1 MNIRGRV
8 IPLSQKQLYLALV
21 VVIVILLVAWIVAVG
36 RLLLPDLFAAKWETP
51 LSQFQRAKV
60 VPALALRPLAD
71 EPDRPIIEQALR
83 EGEPE
88 TAYVALLSS
97 QDIPPQEQV
106 KSLLLLGQKY
116 AQANDRAKAKLCYQ
130 AASLLVTLSAAPF
143 DFDKANAYIQI
154 GKALAE
160 IGEKVEA
167 ERNYD
172 YAYVL
177 ARYGPF
183 LKDTQAVFVLETL
196 ASEYTGLG
204 RLVKAQECEI
214 GLNSLSSATPLQ
226 AVATV
231 PAPAAVEPSEEIK
244 TATLRRVRAVQRL
257 INSLAG
263 RKDAQEQAR
272 QSLED
277 ALKAEDDLR
286 SWFYED
292 SLAAA
297 TEATEKAA
305 VGRSQVEWLLLKR
318 QVALQAYGLSIV
330 PAWEKQL
337 KEIEASLDRA
347 YEDYFLARRELVTAL
362 PDPQQAAQGKVD
374 LMREQILL
382 GRLGLYPHADE
393 ARLLSDLDRATIE
406 LISLSDYGLYVAFPA
421 RGASPVLTL
430 ADLYGAS
437 GSALVSFPTLQATPI
452 ALAPTATPSPTR
464 PPQSTPTVLVPAPA
478 TPSPTPQRTGTPGNN
493 TPPAPP
499 TSTLPPL
506 PTIPILPT
514 VPPVATNTPFPTVT
528 PTSQFNYIVDG
539 PPNITLEAMPDDRPF
554 RIHGKVLTMNG
565 VPVIYGAT
573 GAPIMVKITSC
584 CPTWEAYVGD
594 SDLHPFLWD
603 NSYEFT
609 VARGQFTLSV
619 VDWPRTSQEWTV
631 NTDFPGFK
639 GKVDVELNFRMTSPG
654 IPTPG
659 TPIPTNTPTMTITPT
674 PTGTKAPTPTP
685 TPFDY
690 YWEPNNTYEQATSIT
705 PGSDRNNPTTF
716 IGAISTAADVDFYKF
731 NVTSASIWAYIAL
744 TRLPQDYD
752 LYLYDNTKTL
762 VDYSINGG
770 LATENITRTLPS
782 GLYYIKIS
790 SASGG
795 YDYRPYTLQVTLST
809 VAPAS
814 AASGEN
820 LPAHWAALPAR
831 PAIPAAGYAPGP
843 ALDWLR
849 RLQPLAILGRLDV
862 ILHCPLNLHS
872 AIFNLKSPSGS

>member
-1 MNIRGRV
+1 MNLRGRT
-8 IPLSQKQLYLALV
+8 IPLSQKQLYLVLAV
-21 VVIVILLVAWIVAVG
+21 IIVILLVAWIVAVG
-36 RLLLPDLFAAKWETP
+36 RLLLPERFASRVVTP
-51 LSQFQRAKV
+51 WSQFQRTRV
-60 VPALALRPLAD
+60 VPSLALRPLAG
-71 EPDRPIIEQALR
+71 EADRPIIEQALR

-97 QDIPPQEQV
+97 QAIPPQEQV
-106 KSLLLLGQKY
+106 KSFILLGQRY
-116 AQANDRAKAKLCYQ
+116 AQVNDRAKAKLCYQ

-143 DFDKANAYIQI
+143 DFDKASTYIQI
-154 GKALAE
+154 GKALVG
-160 IGEKVEA
+160 IGEKAEA

-214 GLNSLSSATPLQ
+214 GLNGLSSATPLP

-231 PAPAAVEPSEEIK
+231 PAPAAAEPSEEIQ
-244 TATLRRVRAVQRL
+244 TATTRRLRATQRL

-292 SLAAA
+292 RLAAA

-337 KEIEASLDRA
+337 KEIESSLNRA

-374 LMREQILL
+374 LVREQILL
-382 GRLGLYPHADE
+382 GRLGLYPHPDE
-393 ARLLSDLDRATIE
+393 ARLLADLDRATIE

-421 RGASPVLTL
+421 RGANPAITL

-437 GSALVSFPTLQATPI
+437 GSALISFPTLQATPI
-452 ALAPTATPSPTR
+452 ALASTATPSPTR
-464 PPQSTPTVLVPAPA
+464 LS
-478 TPSPTPQRTGTPGNN
+478 
-493 TPPAPP
+493 PP
-499 TSTLPPL
+499 TSTPNTTPSPRPSPMPQPTNTPGGTTPTLPPSPTLPNL
-506 PTIPILPT
+506 PTI
-514 VPPVATNTPFPTVT
+514 PPVATNTPFPTLT
-528 PTSQFNYIVDG
+528 PTPQFNYIVDG
-539 PPNITLEAMPDDRPF
+539 PPKITLEAMPDDRPS
-554 RIHGKVLTMNG
+554 RIHGKVLTMGG

-573 GAPIMVKITSC
+573 GAKIMVKITSC

-631 NTDFPGFK
+631 NTDIPGFT

-659 TPIPTNTPTMTITPT
+659 TPLPTNTPTVTITPT

-690 YWEPNNTYEQATSIT
+690 YWEPNNTFEQATSIT
-705 PGSDRNNPTTF
+705 PGSNLNNPTTF
-716 IGAISTAADVDFYKF
+716 IAAISTATDVDFYRF
-731 NVTSASIWAYIAL
+731 SVATAQVQAYIGL
-744 TRLPQDYD
+744 IRLPQDYD
-752 LYLYDNTKTL
+752 LYLYDNTRTL
-762 VDYSINGG
+762 IDYSINGG
-770 LATENITRTLPS
+770 LAGEYITRTLSS
-782 GLYYIKIS
+782 GVYYIKVS

-795 YDYRPYTLQVTLST
+795 YDYRPYTLQVTLVPLASS
-809 VAPAS
+809 PAS
-814 AASGEN
+814 GQT
-820 LPAHWAALPAR
+820 LPAGLLAVLTR
-831 PAIPAAGYAPGP
+831 PSIITAGYDPEL
-843 ALDWLR
+843 ALDRFR
-849 RLQPLAILGRLDV
+849 RLQQMAVLGLDV
-862 ILHCPLNLHS
+862 IWRSPLNL
-872 AIFNLKSPSGS
+872 PSRRL

>member
-1 MNIRGRV
+1 MNVRGRA
-8 IPLSQKQLYLALV
+8 IPLSKKQLYLALV
-21 VVIVILLVAWIVAVG
+21 VIIVILLVAWVVAVG
-36 RLLLPDLFAAKWETP
+36 RLLLPERFASRWVTP
-51 LSQFQRAKV
+51 WSQFQRARV
-60 VPALALRPLAD
+60 VPSLALRPLAG

-106 KSLLLLGQKY
+106 KSLILLGQKY
-116 AQANDRAKAKLCYQ
+116 AQVNDRAKAKLCYQ
-130 AASLLVTLSAAPF
+130 AASLLVTLSAASF
-143 DFDKANAYIQI
+143 DFDKASAYIQV
-154 GKALAE
+154 GKALTE
-160 IGEKVEA
+160 IGEKAEA

-183 LKDTQAVFVLETL
+183 LKDTQAVFMLETL

-204 RLVKAQECEI
+204 RTVKAQECEI
-214 GLNSLSSATPLQ
+214 GLNGLSSVTPLP

-231 PAPAAVEPSEEIK
+231 PAPDPAEPSEEIK
-244 TATLRRVRAVQRL
+244 TATTRRVRATQRL
-257 INSLAG
+257 INSLGG
-263 RKDAQEQAR
+263 RKEAQEQAR

-292 SLAAA
+292 RLAAVR
-297 TEATEKAA
+297 EATEKAA
-305 VGRSQVEWLLLKR
+305 LGRSQVEWLLLKR

-330 PAWEKQL
+330 PAWEKKL
-337 KEIEASLDRA
+337 KEIESSLDRA
-347 YEDYFLARRELVTAL
+347 YEDYYLARRELVTAL

-374 LMREQILL
+374 LIREEILL

-421 RGASPVLTL
+421 RGASPVITL

-452 ALAPTATPSPTR
+452 ALASTATPSPTR
-464 PPQSTPTVLVPAPA
+464 PPQPTPTLIAL
-478 TPSPTPQRTGTPGNN
+478 PTPNPTPRYTN
-493 TPPAPP
+493 TPEGVP
-499 TSTLPPL
+499 TLPPL
-506 PTIPILPT
+506 PTL
-514 VPPVATNTPFPTVT
+514 PPVATLPPASTPFPTVT
-528 PTSQFNYIVDG
+528 PTPQFNYIVDE
-539 PPNITLEAMPDDRPF
+539 PPKITLEAMPDDRPF
-554 RIHGKVLTMNG
+554 RIHGKALTMNG

-573 GAPIMVKITSC
+573 GAKIMVKITSC

-631 NTDFPGFK
+631 NTDIPGFK
-639 GKVDVELNFRMTSPG
+639 GKVDIELNFRMTSPG

-659 TPIPTNTPTMTITPT
+659 TPLPTNTPTVTITPT
-674 PTGTKAPTPTP
+674 PTNTKAPTPTP

-690 YWEPNNTYEQATSIT
+690 YWEPNDVFEQATSVT
-705 PGSDRNNPTTF
+705 PGSNPNNPTTF
-716 IGAISTAADVDFYKF
+716 IAAISRATDVDFYKF
-731 NVTSASIWAYIAL
+731 NVTTAHAQAYIGL
-744 TRLPQDYD
+744 VRLPQDYD

-770 LATENITRTLPS
+770 LAGEYITRTLSS
-782 GLYYIKIS
+782 GVYYIKVS
-790 SASGG
+790 SSSGG
-795 YDYRPYTLQVTLST
+795 YDYRPYTLQVTLVPQSSS
-809 VAPAS
+809 PS
-814 AASGEN
+814 SGQ
-820 LPAHWAALPAR
+820 ALPAGLLAVLTK
-831 PAIPAAGYAPGP
+831 PSIPADGCDTEL
-843 ALDWLR
+843 ALDRFR
-849 RLQPLAILGRLDV
+849 RLKQMAVLGLDV
-862 ILHCPLNLHS
+862 ILRSPLNLPIHH
-872 AIFNLKSPSGS
+872 L

>member
-1 MNIRGRV
+1 MNIRGRT
-8 IPLSQKQLYLALV
+8 IPLSQRQLYLALV
-21 VVIVILLVAWIVAVG
+21 VIIVILLLAWIVAVG
-36 RLLLPDLFAAKWETP
+36 RLLLPERFASRWVTP
-51 LSQFQRAKV
+51 WSQFQRARV
-60 VPALALRPLAD
+60 VPSLALRPLAG
-71 EPDRPIIEQALR
+71 EADRPIIDQALR

-106 KSLLLLGQKY
+106 ESLIRLGQRY
-116 AQANDRAKAKLCYQ
+116 AEDNDRAKAKLCYQ

-143 DFDKANAYIQI
+143 DSDKASAYIQI
-154 GKALAE
+154 GKALLE

-204 RLVKAQECEI
+204 RTVKAQECEI
-214 GLNSLSSATPLQ
+214 GLNGLSSATPLP

-231 PAPAAVEPSEEIK
+231 PAPNPAAPSEEIT
-244 TATLRRVRAVQRL
+244 TATTRRVRAVQRL

-292 SLAAA
+292 RLAAA
-297 TEATEKAA
+297 KEATEKAA

-337 KEIEASLDRA
+337 KEIESSLNRA

-374 LMREQILL
+374 LVREQILL
-382 GRLGLYPHADE
+382 GRLGLYPRPDE

-421 RGASPVLTL
+421 RGANPAITL

-437 GSALVSFPTLQATPI
+437 GAALVSFPTLQATPI
-452 ALAPTATPSPTR
+452 ALAPTATPSPAR
-464 PPQSTPTVLVPAPA
+464 PPQSTPTAMITPLPM
-478 TPSPTPQRTGTPGNN
+478 PSPTPQRTGTPGNN
-493 TPPAPP
+493 TPAAPP

-539 PPNITLEAMPDDRPF
+539 SPNITLEALPDDRPF

-573 GAPIMVKITSC
+573 GAKIMVKITSC

-594 SDLHPFLWD
+594 TDLHPFLWD

-631 NTDFPGFK
+631 NTDFPAFK

-659 TPIPTNTPTMTITPT
+659 TPLPTNTPTVTITPT
-674 PTGTKAPTPTP
+674 PTNTKAPTPTP

-690 YWEPNNTYEQATSIT
+690 YWEPNDTFEQATSIT
-705 PGSDRNNPTTF
+705 PGSNPNNPTTY
-716 IGAISTAADVDFYKF
+716 IAAISRATDVDFYKF
-731 NVTSASIWAYIAL
+731 NVPSPSRWAHIAL

-752 LYLYDNTKTL
+752 LYLYDSNKTL

-770 LATENITRTLPS
+770 LAGENITRTLPS
-782 GLYYIKIS
+782 GLYYIKVS

-795 YDYRPYTLQVTLST
+795 YDYRPYTLQVTLT
-809 VAPAS
+809 TAAPS
-814 AASGEN
+814 PSASGQT
-820 LPAHWAALPAR
+820 LPVGSLAVLTR
-831 PAIPAAGYAPGP
+831 PSIIAAGDGP
-843 ALDWLR
+843 ALALDRFR
-849 RLQPLAILGRLDV
+849 RLPQTASIGLDAIRRS
-862 ILHCPLNLHS
+862 PLNPPIRRL
-872 AIFNLKSPSGS
+872 

>member
-1 MNIRGRV
+1 MHVRDRAMS
-8 IPLSQKQLYLALV
+8 LSKRQLYLILV
-21 VVIVILLVAWIVAVG
+21 VIIVILLVAWIVAVG
-36 RLLLPDLFAAKWETP
+36 RLLLPDLFAAKWATP
-51 LSQFQRAKV
+51 LSQFQRARV
-60 VPALALRPLAD
+60 VPSLALRPLAD
-71 EPDRPIIEQALR
+71 EPDRTIIEQALR

-106 KSLLLLGQKY
+106 TNLILLGQRY
-116 AQANDRAKAKLCYQ
+116 AQAKDQAKAKLCYQ

-143 DFDKANAYIQI
+143 DFDKANDYIQI
-154 GKALAE
+154 GKALVE

-172 YAYVL
+172 YTYVL

-204 RLVKAQECEI
+204 RTVKAQECEI
-214 GLNSLSSATPLQ
+214 GLNGLSSVTPLP

-231 PAPAAVEPSEEIK
+231 PAPDPAEPSEEIK
-244 TATLRRVRAVQRL
+244 TATARRVRAAQRL
-257 INSLAG
+257 INSLGG

-292 SLAAA
+292 QLAAA
-297 TEATEKAA
+297 KEATEKAA

-330 PAWEKQL
+330 PAWEKSL
-337 KEIEASLDRA
+337 NEIEASLDRA
-347 YEDYFLARRELVTAL
+347 YADYYLARRELVTAL

-374 LMREQILL
+374 LIREQILL
-382 GRLGLYPHADE
+382 GRLGLYPHPDE
-393 ARLLSDLDRATIE
+393 ALLLSDLDRATIE
-406 LISLSDYGLYVAFPA
+406 LISLSDYGLYVAIPA
-421 RGASPVLTL
+421 QGASPVITL

-464 PPQSTPTVLVPAPA
+464 PPQPTPTPTLVTSPLP
-478 TPSPTPQRTGTPGNN
+478 TPSPMPQRTGTPENN
-493 TPPAPP
+493 TPTAPP

-506 PTIPILPT
+506 PTLPQ
-514 VPPVATNTPFPTVT
+514 VATSTPSPTVT
-528 PTSQFNYIVDG
+528 PTPQFNYIVDG
-539 PPNITLEAMPDDRPF
+539 PPKITLEAMPDDRPF

-584 CPTWEAYVGD
+584 CPTWEAYIGD

-631 NTDFPGFK
+631 NTDIPNFK

-659 TPIPTNTPTMTITPT
+659 TPIPTNTPTVTMTPT
-674 PTGTKAPTPTP
+674 PTSTSAPTPTP

-690 YWEPNNTYEQATSIT
+690 YWEPNNTYEDATSIT
-705 PGSDRNNPTTF
+705 PGSNLNNPTTF
-716 IGAISTAADVDFYKF
+716 IGAISTATDVDFYKF
-731 NVTSASIWAYIAL
+731 TVTATSIWAYIAL

-752 LYLYDNTKTL
+752 IYLYDNTKTL
-762 VDYSINGG
+762 IDYSINGG
-770 LATENITRTLPS
+770 WANEYITRTLPS
-782 GLYYIKIS
+782 GLYYIKVS
-790 SASGG
+790 SSNGG
-795 YDYRPYTLQVTLST
+795 YDYRPYTLQVTLTTSPPPT
-809 VAPAS
+809 P
-814 AASGEN
+814 SGQS
-820 LPAHWAALPAR
+820 LPAGWMALLTR
-831 PAIPAAGYAPGP
+831 PAIPAAGYDPEL
-843 ALDWLR
+843 ALDCFRCLKPMAV
-849 RLQPLAILGRLDV
+849 LRLDV
-862 ILHCPLNLHS
+862 ILRCPLNLP
-872 AIFNLKSPSGS
+872 IYKL

>member
-1 MNIRGRV
+1 MNVRGRA

-21 VVIVILLVAWIVAVG
+21 VIIVILLVAWVVAVG
-36 RLLLPDLFAAKWETP
+36 RLLLPERFASQWVTP

-60 VPALALRPLAD
+60 VPSLALRPLAD
-71 EPDRPIIEQALR
+71 EPDRPIIDQALR

-106 KSLLLLGQKY
+106 KSLILLGQKY

-154 GKALAE
+154 GKALVG
-160 IGEKVEA
+160 IGEKAEA

-214 GLNSLSSATPLQ
+214 GLNGLSSATPLP

-231 PAPAAVEPSEEIK
+231 PAPAAAEPSEEIK
-244 TATLRRVRAVQRL
+244 TATLRRVRAAQRL

-292 SLAAA
+292 SLAVARDA
-297 TEATEKAA
+297 SEKAA

-374 LMREQILL
+374 LVREQILL
-382 GRLGLYPHADE
+382 GRLGLYPHPDE

-421 RGASPVLTL
+421 RGANPAITL

-464 PPQSTPTVLVPAPA
+464 PPQSTPTLIPAPA
-478 TPSPTPQRTGTPGNN
+478 TPSPTPQRTGTPASN
-493 TPPAPP
+493 TPTLPP

-506 PTIPILPT
+506 PTIP
-514 VPPVATNTPFPTVT
+514 PVATSTPFPTVT
-528 PTSQFNYIVDG
+528 PTPQFNYIVDE
-539 PPNITLEAMPDDRPF
+539 PPKITLEAMPDDRPF

-631 NTDFPGFK
+631 NTDIPGFK

-659 TPIPTNTPTMTITPT
+659 TPIPTNTPTVTITPT

-690 YWEPNNTYEQATSIT
+690 YWEPNNTYEQATSIM

-716 IGAISTAADVDFYKF
+716 IGAISTATDVDFYKF
-731 NVTSASIWAYIAL
+731 NVSSASIWAYIAL

-752 LYLYDNTKTL
+752 LYLYNSSKTL

-770 LATENITRTLPS
+770 LASEYITRTLTS

-795 YDYRPYTLQVTLST
+795 YDYRPYTLQVTLT
-809 VAPAS
+809 TAAPS
-814 AASGEN
+814 SSSASGQT
-820 LPAHWAALPAR
+820 LPVGSLTVLAKPSS
-831 PAIPAAGYAPGP
+831 PAAGYDHEL
-843 ALDWLR
+843 ALDRFR
-849 RLQPLAILGRLDV
+849 RLQRMAILGLDV
-862 ILHCPLNLHS
+862 IWRSPLNLP
-872 AIFNLKSPSGS
+872 IRRL

>member
-1 MNIRGRV
+1 MNVRGRA
-8 IPLSQKQLYLALV
+8 IPLSKKQLYLALV
-21 VVIVILLVAWIVAVG
+21 VIIVILLVAWVVAVG
-36 RLLLPDLFAAKWETP
+36 RLLLPERFASRWVTP
-51 LSQFQRAKV
+51 WSQFQRARV
-60 VPALALRPLAD
+60 VPSLALRPLAG

-106 KSLLLLGQKY
+106 KSLILLGQKY
-116 AQANDRAKAKLCYQ
+116 AQVNDRAKAKLCYQ

-143 DFDKANAYIQI
+143 DFDKASAYIQV
-154 GKALAE
+154 GKALVE
-160 IGEKVEA
+160 IGEKAEA

-183 LKDTQAVFVLETL
+183 LKDTQAVFMLETL

-204 RLVKAQECEI
+204 RTVKAQECEI
-214 GLNSLSSATPLQ
+214 GLNGLSSVTPLP

-231 PAPAAVEPSEEIK
+231 PAPDPAEPSEEIK
-244 TATLRRVRAVQRL
+244 NATTRRVRATQRL
-257 INSLAG
+257 INSLGG
-263 RKDAQEQAR
+263 RKEAQEQAR

-292 SLAAA
+292 RLAAA
-297 TEATEKAA
+297 REATEKAA
-305 VGRSQVEWLLLKR
+305 LGRSQVEWLLLKR

-330 PAWEKQL
+330 PAWEKKL
-337 KEIEASLDRA
+337 KEIESSLDRA
-347 YEDYFLARRELVTAL
+347 YEDYYLARRELVTAL

-374 LMREQILL
+374 IIREEILL

-421 RGASPVLTL
+421 RGASPVITL

-452 ALAPTATPSPTR
+452 ALASTATPSPTR
-464 PPQSTPTVLVPAPA
+464 PPQPTPTLIAL
-478 TPSPTPQRTGTPGNN
+478 PTPNPTPRYTN
-493 TPPAPP
+493 TPEGVP
-499 TSTLPPL
+499 TLPPL
-506 PTIPILPT
+506 PTL
-514 VPPVATNTPFPTVT
+514 PPVATLPPASTPFPTIT
-528 PTSQFNYIVDG
+528 PTPQFNYIVDE
-539 PPNITLEAMPDDRPF
+539 PPKITLEAMPDDRPF
-554 RIHGKVLTMNG
+554 RIHGKALTMNG

-573 GAPIMVKITSC
+573 GAKIMVKITSC

-594 SDLHPFLWD
+594 TDLHPFLWD

-631 NTDFPGFK
+631 NTDIPGFK
-639 GKVDVELNFRMTSPG
+639 GKVDIELNFRMTSPG

-659 TPIPTNTPTMTITPT
+659 TPLPTNTPTVTITPT
-674 PTGTKAPTPTP
+674 PTNTKAPTPTP

-690 YWEPNNTYEQATSIT
+690 YWEPNDVFEQATAIT
-705 PGSDRNNPTTF
+705 PGSNPNNPTTY
-716 IGAISTAADVDFYKF
+716 IAAISRATDVDFYQF
-731 NVTSASIWAYIAL
+731 NVTTAHAQAYIGL
-744 TRLPQDYD
+744 VRLPQDYD
-752 LYLYDNTKTL
+752 LYLYNGTRTL
-762 VDYSINGG
+762 IDYSINGG
-770 LATENITRTLPS
+770 LAGEYITRTLSS
-782 GLYYIKIS
+782 GVYYIKVS
-790 SASGG
+790 SSSGG
-795 YDYRPYTLQVTLST
+795 YDYRPYTLQVTLVPQSSS
-809 VAPAS
+809 PS
-814 AASGEN
+814 SGQ
-820 LPAHWAALPAR
+820 ALPAGLLAVLTK
-831 PAIPAAGYAPGP
+831 PSIPADGCDTEL
-843 ALDWLR
+843 ALDRFR
-849 RLQPLAILGRLDV
+849 RLKPMAVLGLDV
-862 ILHCPLNLHS
+862 ILRSPLNLPIHH
-872 AIFNLKSPSGS
+872 L

>member
-1 MNIRGRV
+1 MNVRGRA
-8 IPLSQKQLYLALV
+8 IPLSKKQLYLALV
-21 VVIVILLVAWIVAVG
+21 VIIVILLVAWIIAVG
-36 RLLLPDLFAAKWETP
+36 RLLLPERFASRWVTP
-51 LSQFQRAKV
+51 WSQFQRARV
-60 VPALALRPLAD
+60 VPSLALRPLAG

-106 KSLLLLGQKY
+106 KSLILLGQKY
-116 AQANDRAKAKLCYQ
+116 AQVNDRAKAKLCYQ

-143 DFDKANAYIQI
+143 DFDKASAYIQV
-154 GKALAE
+154 GKALTE
-160 IGEKVEA
+160 IGEKAEA

-183 LKDTQAVFVLETL
+183 LKDTQAVFMLETL

-204 RLVKAQECEI
+204 RTVKAQECEI
-214 GLNSLSSATPLQ
+214 GLNGLSSVTPLP

-231 PAPAAVEPSEEIK
+231 PAPDPAEPSEEIK
-244 TATLRRVRAVQRL
+244 TATTRRVRATQRL
-257 INSLAG
+257 INSLGG
-263 RKDAQEQAR
+263 RKEAQEQAR

-292 SLAAA
+292 RLAAVR
-297 TEATEKAA
+297 EATEKAA
-305 VGRSQVEWLLLKR
+305 LGRSQVEWLLLKR

-330 PAWEKQL
+330 PAWEKKL
-337 KEIEASLDRA
+337 KEIESSLDRA
-347 YEDYFLARRELVTAL
+347 YEDYYLARRELVTAL

-374 LMREQILL
+374 LIREEILL

-421 RGASPVLTL
+421 RGASPVITL

-452 ALAPTATPSPTR
+452 ALASTATPSPTR
-464 PPQSTPTVLVPAPA
+464 PPQPTPTLIAL
-478 TPSPTPQRTGTPGNN
+478 PTPNPTPRYTN
-493 TPPAPP
+493 TPEGVP
-499 TSTLPPL
+499 TLPPL
-506 PTIPILPT
+506 PTL
-514 VPPVATNTPFPTVT
+514 PPVATLPPASTPFPTVT
-528 PTSQFNYIVDG
+528 PTPQFNYIVDE
-539 PPNITLEAMPDDRPF
+539 PPKITLEAMPDDRPF
-554 RIHGKVLTMNG
+554 RIHGKALTMNG

-573 GAPIMVKITSC
+573 GAKIMVKITSC

-631 NTDFPGFK
+631 NTDIPGFK
-639 GKVDVELNFRMTSPG
+639 GKVDIELNFRMTSPG

-659 TPIPTNTPTMTITPT
+659 TPLPTNTPTVTITPT
-674 PTGTKAPTPTP
+674 PTNTKAPTPTP

-690 YWEPNNTYEQATSIT
+690 YWEPNNTFEQATAIT
-705 PGSDRNNPTTF
+705 PGSNPNNPTTF
-716 IGAISTAADVDFYKF
+716 IAAISTATDVDFYKF
-731 NVTSASIWAYIAL
+731 NVTTAHAQAYIGL
-744 TRLPQDYD
+744 VRLPQDYD
-752 LYLYDNTKTL
+752 LYLYDNTRTL
-762 VDYSINGG
+762 IDYSINGG
-770 LATENITRTLPS
+770 LAGEYITRTLSS
-782 GLYYIKIS
+782 GVYYIKVS
-790 SASGG
+790 SSNGG
-795 YDYRPYTLQVTLST
+795 YDYRPYTLQVTLVSQSSP
-809 VAPAS
+809 PAS
-814 AASGEN
+814 GQ
-820 LPAHWAALPAR
+820 ALPAGLLAVLTK
-831 PAIPAAGYAPGP
+831 PSIPADGCDTEL
-843 ALDWLR
+843 ALDRFR
-849 RLQPLAILGRLDV
+849 RLKQMAVLGLDV
-862 ILHCPLNLHS
+862 ILRSPLNLPIHH
-872 AIFNLKSPSGS
+872 L

>member
-1 MNIRGRV
+1 MNVRGRA
-8 IPLSQKQLYLALV
+8 IPLSKKQLYLALV
-21 VVIVILLVAWIVAVG
+21 VIIVILLVAWIIAVG
-36 RLLLPDLFAAKWETP
+36 RLLLPERFASRWVTP
-51 LSQFQRAKV
+51 WSQFQRARV
-60 VPALALRPLAD
+60 VPSLALRPLAG

-106 KSLLLLGQKY
+106 KSLILLGQKY
-116 AQANDRAKAKLCYQ
+116 AQVNDRAKAKLCYQ

-143 DFDKANAYIQI
+143 DFDKASAYIQV
-154 GKALAE
+154 GKALVE
-160 IGEKVEA
+160 IGEKAEA

-183 LKDTQAVFVLETL
+183 LKDTQAVFMLETL

-204 RLVKAQECEI
+204 RTVKAQECEI
-214 GLNSLSSATPLQ
+214 GLNGLSSVTPLP

-231 PAPAAVEPSEEIK
+231 PAPDPAEPSEEIK
-244 TATLRRVRAVQRL
+244 TATTRRVRATQRL
-257 INSLAG
+257 INSLGG
-263 RKDAQEQAR
+263 RKEAQEQAR

-292 SLAAA
+292 RLAAVR
-297 TEATEKAA
+297 EATEKAA
-305 VGRSQVEWLLLKR
+305 LGRSQVEWLLLKR

-330 PAWEKQL
+330 PAWEKKL
-337 KEIEASLDRA
+337 KEIESSLDRA
-347 YEDYFLARRELVTAL
+347 YEDYYLARRELVTAL

-374 LMREQILL
+374 LIREEILL

-421 RGASPVLTL
+421 RGASPVITL

-452 ALAPTATPSPTR
+452 ALASTATPSPTR
-464 PPQSTPTVLVPAPA
+464 PPQPTPTLIAL
-478 TPSPTPQRTGTPGNN
+478 PTPNPTPRYTN
-493 TPPAPP
+493 TPEGVP
-499 TSTLPPL
+499 TLPPL
-506 PTIPILPT
+506 PTL
-514 VPPVATNTPFPTVT
+514 PPVATLPPASTPFPTVT
-528 PTSQFNYIVDG
+528 PTPQFNYIVDE
-539 PPNITLEAMPDDRPF
+539 PPKITLEAMPDDRPF
-554 RIHGKVLTMNG
+554 RIHGKALTMNG

-573 GAPIMVKITSC
+573 GAKIMVKITSC

-631 NTDFPGFK
+631 NTDIPGFK
-639 GKVDVELNFRMTSPG
+639 GKVDIELNFRMTSPG

-659 TPIPTNTPTMTITPT
+659 TPLPTNTPTVTITPT
-674 PTGTKAPTPTP
+674 PTNTKAPTPTP

-690 YWEPNNTYEQATSIT
+690 YWEPNNTFEQATAIT
-705 PGSDRNNPTTF
+705 PGSNPNNPTTF
-716 IGAISTAADVDFYKF
+716 IAAISTATDVDFYKF
-731 NVTSASIWAYIAL
+731 NVTTAHAQAYIGL
-744 TRLPQDYD
+744 VRLPQDYD
-752 LYLYDNTKTL
+752 LYLYDNTRTL

-770 LATENITRTLPS
+770 LAGEYITRTLSS
-782 GLYYIKIS
+782 GVYYIKVS
-790 SASGG
+790 SSSGG
-795 YDYRPYTLQVTLST
+795 YDYRPYTLQVTLVPQSSP
-809 VAPAS
+809 PAS
-814 AASGEN
+814 GQ
-820 LPAHWAALPAR
+820 ALPAGLLAVLTK
-831 PAIPAAGYAPGP
+831 PSIPADGCDTEL
-843 ALDWLR
+843 ALDRFR
-849 RLQPLAILGRLDV
+849 RLKQMAVLGLDV
-862 ILHCPLNLHS
+862 ILRSPLNLPIHH
-872 AIFNLKSPSGS
+872 L